1 MSFADHKIILHATQ
15 YPEKKYKSCPNT
27 YIYQYILKILHR
39 SSRAALVCCMGPVYH
54 NRSSK
59 DRRQLTNKMHQK
71 WQKWQQLAPKH
82 IFFLN
87 SEAYQV
93 QPNTHTW
100 RSLIHIFSKIFLLL
114 AIFSLI
120 MQCTARLT
128 FSPLVQ
134 CISMFD

>member
-1 MSFADHKIILHATQ
+1 MQHNTLRTNTKVVQTHIFINTFS
-15 YPEKKYKSCPNT
+15 KYC
-27 YIYQYILKILHR
+27 I
-39 SSRAALVCCMGPVYH
+39 ALVCCMGPVYH